1 MPKNKRSTS
10 LSILAASAVLGAM
23 ALTGCGGGHTASV
36 GKTSDAI
43 LRIPRED
50 TATFTSNFNPFS
62 PTALPM
68 TDQAVFEPLL
78 IVNPMTGKAVPWL
91 GKSWTVDPDGKGVTF
106 TLRSDVKWSDGQ
118 PMTAADVVSTFTL
131 AKKIQGGY
139 SYLSKVSAVNPTT
152 VRFDFSKAYSPGL
165 YEIGAQVIVPEHVWS
180 KVSDP
185 AKFTNANPVGTGPYT
200 KVSHFQTQSY
210 ELDKNPNYWQPQKQQ
225 ISGIEML
232 AFAGNSG
239 ANLAF
244 ENGDVDWSDQ
254 FIPSIQKSYVAKDP
268 AHRKFWYPTTGGT
281 IQWQLNTTKAP
292 FNDVNVRKA
301 LSMAVDRNQVATLG
315 ESGYTH
321 PADCTGLTDGYA
333 SWKDASIVNSCDWT
347 KLNVAEAN
355 KMLDA
360 AGYPRGANGIRTL
373 KSGKPFAFS
382 ISVGSA
388 SSDWI
393 SVAQVIAKNMQAIGV
408 QLTVS
413 SPDWSQV
420 VDGYSKGTFDT
431 GIVWTNDA
439 TTPYEFYRGEM
450 SQDSVVPVGTP
461 ANEDYHR
468 FGDAQATTLLNQMAA
483 TSDPAAQK
491 TIVNEL
497 QARFN
502 ATAPAIPLFPSPVW
516 GAYSEQNFTG
526 WPTAADP
533 YATLSARSSTTTLV
547 LTSLK
552 PVK

>member
-1 MPKNKRSTS
+1 MPKNKRSVT
-10 LSILAASAVLGAM
+10 LSIVAASTLIGAM
-23 ALTGCGGGHTASV
+23 ALTGCGGTPTASI
-36 GKTSDAI
+36 GKTTDGI

-91 GKSWTVDPDGKGVTF
+91 GKSWTVDPDGKGLTF
-106 TLRSDVKWSDGQ
+106 TLQSNVKWSDGQ

-139 SYLSKVSAVNPTT
+139 TYLSNVTAVDPTT
-152 VRFDFSKAYSPGL
+152 VRFEFNKAYSPGL
-165 YEIGAQVIVPEHVWS
+165 YEIGAQVIVPEHIWS

-185 AKFTNANPVGTGPYT
+185 AKFTNSDPVGTGPYT
-200 KVSHFQTQSY
+200 KVSHFQSQSY

-225 ISGIEML
+225 INGIEML

-244 ENGDVDWSDQ
+244 ENGNVDWSDQ
-254 FIPSIQKSYVAKDP
+254 FIPSIQKSYVDKDP

-292 FNDVNVRKA
+292 FDDVNVRKA
-301 LSMAVDRNQVATLG
+301 LSMAVDRNQVTSLG
-315 ESGYTH
+315 MSGYTH

-333 SWKDASIVNSCDWT
+333 SWKDSSIVNSCDWT
-347 KLNVAEAN
+347 KLNVDKAN

-360 AGYPRGANGIRTL
+360 AGYPRGADGIRTL

-382 ISVGSA
+382 ISVGSS
-388 SSDWI
+388 SSDWL

-408 QLTVS
+408 QLTVN

-420 VDGYSKGTFDT
+420 VDGYSKGTFDS

-450 SQDSVVPVGTP
+450 SQDSVVPVGTS
-461 ANEDYHR
+461 ANENYHR
-468 FGDAQATTLLNQMAA
+468 FGDPQATNLLHQMVA
-483 TSDPAAQK
+483 TSDQATQK
-491 TIVNEL
+491 NIVNEL
-497 QARFN
+497 QSRFN
-502 ATAPAIPLFPSPVW
+502 ATAPVIPLFPSPVW